1 MKNRAAIGTSLY
13 EFALNNVHE
22 AAFLIDK
29 NAQFLYVNDECS
41 RYLGYSKEE
50 LLNMS
55 VMDIDPDINLESW
68 KQHWANLIRDQAVL
82 FEREHLTKS
91 GSLVPV
97 EVSANY
103 FQFNNEEY
111 NLALVRDITE
121 RKTREAEVNLL
132 KYALDLFPAGV
143 YLKKNFSPYLMYVNK
158 TVCEELGYSY
168 EEITGGMSIFD
179 INPDIDEAA
188 WHQYIRDIKEQGHLE
203 FETRHRRRDG
213 ELFPVQ
219 ITSSFFEFNNDIYS
233 LAISQNIA
241 KRKAMENELDQYR
254 HRLEETVEQRTEELK
269 LARDNAEAANNA
281 KSIFLANM
289 SHELRTPLNAILGF
303 SQLLSMDDN
312 IPEEQLSDIHIINQS
327 GEHLLKLI
335 NDVLEM
341 SKIESGTIALAMDDA
356 AIQPMLEDVVTLL
369 SPHAETKG
377 IQLTLTLD
385 DKCPDTVFCDINKL
399 RQVVINLIGNAIKF
413 TEQGHVQIRLSL
425 AMMKKNELLIEV
437 QDSGPGIENDDLSRV
452 FMPFEQI
459 IRNATT
465 GGTGLG
471 LSISKQF
478 VELMGGEITVASGI
492 GQGCIFTVHLPLRHN
507 NAVTET
513 QHAADKSLKLSPETR
528 VLVVEDQKENQL
540 LFIKMLN
547 QAGCQSR
554 LAENGV
560 QAIQLYEEW
569 QPDVILMD
577 RKMPVMDG
585 LEATQIIRTLS
596 KGDQVIIIGVTASAF
611 KEEQNELISAGMDA
625 VMAKPF
631 KLEALSQLI
640 IELLEDQE

>member
-1 MKNRAAIGTSLY
+1 
-13 EFALNNVHE
+13 
-22 AAFLIDK
+22 
-29 NAQFLYVNDECS
+29 
-41 RYLGYSKEE
+41 
-50 LLNMS
+50 
-55 VMDIDPDINLESW
+55 
-68 KQHWANLIRDQAVL
+68 
-82 FEREHLTKS
+82 
-91 GSLVPV
+91 
-97 EVSANY
+97 
-103 FQFNNEEY
+103 
-111 NLALVRDITE
+111 
-121 RKTREAEVNLL
+121 
-132 KYALDLFPAGV
+132 
-143 YLKKNFSPYLMYVNK
+143 
-158 TVCEELGYSY
+158 
-168 EEITGGMSIFD
+168 
-179 INPDIDEAA
+179 
-188 WHQYIRDIKEQGHLE
+188 
-203 FETRHRRRDG
+203 
-213 ELFPVQ
+213 
-219 ITSSFFEFNNDIYS
+219 
-233 LAISQNIA
+233 
-241 KRKAMENELDQYR
+241 
-254 HRLEETVEQRTEELK
+254 
-269 LARDNAEAANNA
+269 
-281 KSIFLANM
+281 
-289 SHELRTPLNAILGF
+289 
-303 SQLLSMDDN
+303 MDDN

-413 TEQGHVQIRLSL
+413 TDQGHVQIRLSL

-437 QDSGPGIENDDLSRV
+437 HDSGPGIENDDLSRV

-640 IELLEDQE
+640 LELLDAQE